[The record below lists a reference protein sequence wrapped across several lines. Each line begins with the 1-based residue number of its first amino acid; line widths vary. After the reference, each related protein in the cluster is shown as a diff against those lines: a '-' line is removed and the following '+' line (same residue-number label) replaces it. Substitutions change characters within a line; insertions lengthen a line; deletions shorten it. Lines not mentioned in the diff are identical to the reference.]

1 MEDHE
6 PKQLKKPV
14 KLGLWLLG
22 IALLAVVGLW
32 LEHER
37 AKARLAAYKAQ
48 LVAKG
53 EKLAIADHVPK
64 MPPALSNAAPDFIA
78 AANRIT
84 DLKPEFQPQRMRLVA
99 PGRARVTWQQPEL
112 PTDKDADLWPIV
124 TAHVEDNRD
133 RLAEMITTLER
144 PEMVVNLDYSKGF
157 TLLLPHVQK
166 VRQSANLLG
175 MAVIVDLH
183 AGQTNSA
190 FTNLL
195 ASVRLFQRNGEP
207 ILISQLVRIACGSMA
222 QQATWEGLQHAGWTD
237 AQLQELQQMW
247 QATDLAAGWLG
258 AMGMERAMGSYTF
271 QQCRGNP
278 SMMANLGIGPSSSG
292 GSFFDELFK
301 DPAKAAS
308 QAGVFAFNFGW
319 TLWLSYPDEQW
330 MLEQHQVWREGFIR
344 MTARQS
350 VTDAEGWMKSQRA
363 KLVQPPRVQCF
374 LSSLITPAME
384 SMHKKLANAEIV
396 RRLTYT
402 AIALHRHRLKH
413 GKFPESLGAL
423 VPEFLAEVPRDFMDG
438 QPLRYQLQPDGQ
450 FRLWSVGDDFKD
462 DGGDPTPV
470 GVASSSS
477 DPYSWLKGRDW
488 VWPQAASEAE
498 VAVYHAELAAKRAR
512 ATPKPPP

>member
-6 PKQLKKPV
+6 PKPMKKPV

-22 IALLAVVGLW
+22 FALLAVLGLW

-64 MPPALSNAAPDFIA
+64 LPPALSNAAPDFIA
-78 AANRIT
+78 AANALT
-84 DLKPEFQPQRMRLVA
+84 ELKPELYVRRMHLVT

-124 TAHVEDNRD
+124 TAHVEENRD
-133 RLAEMITTLER
+133 RLAEMTAALAR

-183 AGQTNSA
+183 AGQTNRA

-195 ASVRLFQRNGEP
+195 ASVRLLQRNGEP
-207 ILISQLVRIACGSMA
+207 VMISQLVRFVCGSLA
-222 QQATWEGLQHAGWTD
+222 QQATWEGLQHTGWTD
-237 AQLQELQQMW
+237 AQLRELQQTW

-258 AMGMERAMGSYTF
+258 AMGMERAMGSYGF
-271 QQCRGNP
+271 QQSRGNP
-278 SMMANLGIGPSSSG
+278 SMMANLGIVPGPSGS
-292 GSFFDELFK
+292 SFFEELVQ

-308 QAGVFAFNFGW
+308 RAGGFGFYLGW
-319 TLWLSYPDEQW
+319 ALWLSYPDEQW

-350 VTDAEGWMKSQRA
+350 VTDAEGWMKAQRA
-363 KLVQPPRVQCF
+363 KLVQPPRMQCF
-374 LSSLITPAME
+374 LSSQITPALE

-413 GKFPESLGAL
+413 GKFTESLGAL
-423 VPEFLAEVPRDFMDG
+423 VPEYLAEVPRDFMDG

-470 GVASSSS
+470 GVASSSN

-498 VAVYHAELAAKRAR
+498 VAAYHAELAAKRTSSPPKI
-512 ATPKPPP
+512 TP